1 MKTFFFPFI
10 ILLSITIAFGQNED
24 SSSPNANKTILESD
38 EEVYFDQAL
47 QKLVATPNARLQSG
61 SILLTAHRIEYDR
74 NQSEALA
81 TGKVLL
87 TDGTI
92 RLLAEKTKINLI
104 TGDFN
109 ASKVKTMLYPIALKS
124 REISRSKNI
133 IQGIDSSLY
142 YLNEE
147 KNEPYLNLSKV
158 EIDQSNNMLKAKDIS
173 LKIGDQV
180 VGRLPSFRGKA
191 EKNPLKYKLIAGKQS
206 NLGWYLGTGGE
217 WKLNPNIDL
226 TADITAYTKR
236 GWLLS
241 PGLNWESGDRSEQD
255 FSSGNLESGWI
266 DDQGDALGNDLRGL
280 AIDNRRAFLNAY
292 STNRVNQKWRI
303 AAQVEWNDDSEVYR
317 DFNRDRFYDHQWNDS
332 FGEIAYDGENWTI
345 SALSRWQANEY
356 ESTIEQSPT
365 VRFDLAPTPWMHS
378 SLYHSLAFEF
388 SAFREKGNFG
398 ELSQKSNKL
407 DLGYE
412 IIRPFRFSNGL
423 IFSPHL
429 AYRRQDYALPGLDA
443 GRSFGELGNELRY
456 HLTGD
461 YDWNDKTWKIDQIR
475 HVIGFSLSHRKVNRL
490 ESTRESII
498 PLIDVPFATLNK
510 SPIDLM
516 DHLES
521 DALEPYEVVRLG
533 WENELLTRSGNNAR
547 SLASINFFQ
556 DLYRTSES
564 QPDSSKD
571 FFTDLTLQPADWIS
585 LIGRSKINVETGNV
599 IRSSFSTRLQDG
611 IDNTIEIGY
620 VKYLSFSNQ
629 WMINGMH
636 RWDESKIVRGS
647 IVFEEDDDDIP
658 FWQTSLEYRLSPV
671 WSWIFSVTGRDGTAR
686 ENETE
691 YALSTRV
698 FAF

>member
-10 ILLSITIAFGQNED
+10 ILLSITFTFGQNED

-158 EIDQSNNMLKAKDIS
+158 EINQSNNMLKAKNIS

-191 EKNPLKYKLIAGKQS
+191 EKKPLKYKLIAGKQS

-317 DFNRDRFYDHQWNDS
+317 DFNRDRFYDQQWNDS

-620 VKYLSFSNQ
+620 VKYIFFSNQ

-636 RWDESKIVRGS
+636 RWDASKIVRGS
-647 IVFEEDDDDIP
+647 IVYEEDDDDIP

>member
-1 MKTFFFPFI
+1 VKTFFFPFI
-10 ILLSITIAFGQNED
+10 ILLSITFTFGQNED

-158 EIDQSNNMLKAKDIS
+158 EINQSNNMLKAKNIS

-191 EKNPLKYKLIAGKQS
+191 EKKPLKYKLIAGKQS

-317 DFNRDRFYDHQWNDS
+317 DFNRDRFYDQQWNDS

-620 VKYLSFSNQ
+620 VKYIFFSNQ

-636 RWDESKIVRGS
+636 RWDASKIVRGS
-647 IVFEEDDDDIP
+647 IVYEEDDDDIP

>member
-10 ILLSITIAFGQNED
+10 ILLSITFTFGQNED

-109 ASKVKTMLYPIALKS
+109 ASKVKTMLYPIASKS

-133 IQGIDSSLY
+133 IPGLDPSLY

-147 KNEPYLNLSKV
+147 KNEPYINLSKV

-217 WKLNPNIDL
+217 WKLTPNIDL

-266 DDQGDALGNDLRGL
+266 DDQGDTLGNDLRGL
-280 AIDNRRAFLNAY
+280 AIENQRAFLNAY
-292 STNRVNQKWRI
+292 STNRVNQNWRI
-303 AAQVEWNDDSEVYR
+303 AAQVEWNEDSEVYR
-317 DFNRDRFYDHQWNDS
+317 DFDRDRCYDH
-332 FGEIAYDGENWTI
+332 
-345 SALSRWQANEY
+345 
-356 ESTIEQSPT
+356 
-365 VRFDLAPTPWMHS
+365 
-378 SLYHSLAFEF
+378 
-388 SAFREKGNFG
+388 
-398 ELSQKSNKL
+398 
-407 DLGYE
+407 
-412 IIRPFRFSNGL
+412 
-423 IFSPHL
+423 
-429 AYRRQDYALPGLDA
+429 
-443 GRSFGELGNELRY
+443 
-456 HLTGD
+456 
-461 YDWNDKTWKIDQIR
+461 
-475 HVIGFSLSHRKVNRL
+475 
-490 ESTRESII
+490 
-498 PLIDVPFATLNK
+498 
-510 SPIDLM
+510 
-516 DHLES
+516 
-521 DALEPYEVVRLG
+521 
-533 WENELLTRSGNNAR
+533 
-547 SLASINFFQ
+547 
-556 DLYRTSES
+556 
-564 QPDSSKD
+564 
-571 FFTDLTLQPADWIS
+571 
-585 LIGRSKINVETGNV
+585 
-599 IRSSFSTRLQDG
+599 
-611 IDNTIEIGY
+611 
-620 VKYLSFSNQ
+620 
-629 WMINGMH
+629 
-636 RWDESKIVRGS
+636 
-647 IVFEEDDDDIP
+647 
-658 FWQTSLEYRLSPV
+658 
-671 WSWIFSVTGRDGTAR
+671 
-686 ENETE
+686 
-691 YALSTRV
+691 
-698 FAF
+698 